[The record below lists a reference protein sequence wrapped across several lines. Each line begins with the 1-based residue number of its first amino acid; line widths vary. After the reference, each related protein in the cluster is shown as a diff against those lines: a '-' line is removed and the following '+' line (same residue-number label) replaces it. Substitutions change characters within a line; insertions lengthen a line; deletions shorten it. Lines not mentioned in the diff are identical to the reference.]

1 MGFQGS
7 RRKPRDAWT
16 DVTRVGRDGVLR
28 VEAASKTSNGRVT
41 RGASLFLVRSGATTG
56 AERRLER
63 SDDWSGATTGAER
76 PKGGCVWATP

>member
-28 VEAASKTSNGRVT
+28 VEAASKTSNGGDKR
-41 RGASLFLVRSGATTG
+41 RKPLFGK
-56 AERRLER
+56 ER
-63 SDDWSGATTGAER
+63 SDDWSLDQHL
-76 PKGGCVWATP
+76 CVKDDAYWSPLG